1 MGSIFSCVA
10 KGTTEEM
17 LRLQAECGVESDVT
31 DFYSGPLEQGDLV
44 LQGQGP
50 EDGQVLGELDH
61 LLHHECVDVCE
72 VGEQGQH
79 RDQAGQARLPGEQVL
94 WGLWGQSPVRPE
106 AEAQAP
112 GVRPASSR
120 GLPHGPPSDQ
130 PPGTCGP
137 RSSPSPRSRTL
148 NSTNWWNM
156 EPR

>member
-1 MGSIFSCVA
+1 MFS
-10 KGTTEEM
+10 
-17 LRLQAECGVESDVT
+17 
-31 DFYSGPLEQGDLV
+31 SGKVRG
-44 LQGQGP
+44 GHTP

-61 LLHHECVDVCE
+61 LLHHERVDVCE
-72 VGEQGQH
+72 MREQGQH

-112 GVRPASSR
+112 GVHPASSQ

-130 PPGTCGP
+130 PPSALWATFQP
-137 RSSPSPRSRTL
+137 QHRSLTL